1 MAIFDAAPLVAVL
14 LGEPGGLACGRLL
27 AEPSAN
33 HAICAVNAAEVL
45 DTVSRDTGEPAGE
58 VVAAMRLW
66 FESGVRIVPLD
77 WQRAQR
83 AGELRSRH
91 YHRTRTP
98 VSLADCGAI
107 ALAEQLGDELV
118 TSDGPMIR
126 LARELGVAV
135 LPVPDSSGRT
145 PK

>member
-1 MAIFDAAPLVAVL
+1 MAIFDASPLVAAL
-14 LGEPGGLACGRLL
+14 LGETGGLVSGQML
-27 AEPSAN
+27 ADPG
-33 HAICAVNAAEVL
+33 HAMCALNAAEVI
-45 DTVSRDTGEPAGE
+45 DAVSRGRGRPAHL
-58 VVAAMRLW
+58 VAAAIQLW
-66 FESGVRIVPLD
+66 VDAGLRIVPLD
-77 WQRAQR
+77 WPRASR
-83 AGELRSRH
+83 AAELRSIH
-91 YHRTRTP
+91 YHRVRTR

>member
-14 LGEPGGLACGRLL
+14 LGEPGGLASGRLL
-27 AEPSAN
+27 AEPNAH
-33 HAICAVNAAEVL
+33 HAICALNAAEVL
-45 DTVSRDTGEPAGE
+45 DTVSRDTSEPAGE
-58 VVAAMRLW
+58 VVATMQLW

-83 AGELRSRH
+83 AAELRSRH

-98 VSLADCGAI
+98 VSLAGCAAI
-107 ALAEQLGDELV
+107 ALAEQLETELV
-118 TSDGPMIR
+118 TSDAPMVR
-126 LARELGVAV
+126 VARAIGVGVIA
-135 LPVPDSSGRT
+135 VPDSSGRT